1 MGLWEAW
8 GQGALLWP
16 SVNPLDTFSL
26 VSCWLRGME
35 AGAGTETNRILG
47 DHAFDVVW
55 EASLSQNCMQKL
67 DNV

>member
-8 GQGALLWP
+8 GQGAVLWP

-26 VSCWLRGME
+26 VTRGME

-55 EASLSQNCMQKL
+55 EAALSQNCMQKL